1 MSATPIASFLVA
13 VATVACTSSP
23 PSSTP
28 GGLVSATPTE
38 ATPRAVTISGPS
50 PFAQCNVGRL
60 LSSSHVYAG
69 AEVEPSLAV
78 NPVDPAN
85 LIAAYQQD
93 RWSDGAA
100 RGIVVA
106 STTDGGDTWR
116 PQSLP
121 FSQCAGGDPASVRV
135 GDPWVVYGSTGSAW
149 VIATGSDGVHAALS
163 TDKGAHW
170 QASVVYKNP
179 QGRSAD
185 KPSIAADPVLPMV
198 AYAAWYTID
207 RAASTTSSW
216 IAITT
221 DGGKSWSPASRLG
234 TSEPLTVAGETRSL
248 GPVSPLIIAGPTPG
262 VLYVFAVY
270 EPFSTVLLP
279 PFALG
284 FQRSADGGHTWSRPR
299 VIQDILT
306 VGQTV
311 NPNSGHAIRTG
322 TEVVGAASD
331 PQTGSLYVVWQD
343 ARFEAGR
350 FDEVAISRS
359 ADSGDHWS
367 APVRVHST
375 QGVPGV
381 LPAIATDP
389 AGHVAIAYLDWR
401 ALQPQDGS
409 TLHARYWL
417 AESDDQAAHFRERP
431 VSGQFDMM
439 AAPDAGG
446 KFVGD
451 YFGLAPCRQGF
462 CMAYATTNS
471 SQPDNPTD
479 ILFSALPA

>member
-28 GGLVSATPTE
+28 GGLVGGTPTE
-38 ATPRAVTISGPS
+38 ATPRAGTISGPS
-50 PFAQCNVGRL
+50 PFAECNVGRL

-106 STTDGGDTWR
+106 STTDGGGTWR
-116 PQSLP
+116 SQPLP
-121 FSQCAGGDPASVRV
+121 FSQCAGGDPASMRV
-135 GDPWVVYGSTGSAW
+135 GDPWVVYGNTGSAW

-221 DGGKSWSPASRLG
+221 DGGKSWSPASLLA
-234 TSEPLTVAGETRSL
+234 TSEPLAVAGETRSL
-248 GPVSPLIIAGPTPG
+248 GPVSPLIISGRTPG
-262 VLYVFAVY
+262 LLYVFAVY

-284 FQRSADGGHTWSRPR
+284 FQRSADGGPTWSRPR

-306 VGQTV
+306 VGRAGM
-311 NPNSGHAIRTG
+311 PNSGHAIRTG
-322 TEVVGAASD
+322 TEGASAASD
-331 PQTGSLYVVWQD
+331 P
-343 ARFEAGR
+343 
-350 FDEVAISRS
+350 SRTW
-359 ADSGDHWS
+359 ADGAWK
-367 APVRVHST
+367 
-375 QGVPGV
+375 
-381 LPAIATDP
+381 
-389 AGHVAIAYLDWR
+389 
-401 ALQPQDGS
+401 
-409 TLHARYWL
+409 
-417 AESDDQAAHFRERP
+417 AA
-431 VSGQFDMM
+431 
-439 AAPDAGG
+439 
-446 KFVGD
+446 
-451 YFGLAPCRQGF
+451 
-462 CMAYATTNS
+462 
-471 SQPDNPTD
+471 
-479 ILFSALPA
+479 